1 VAREGGGFGWC
12 IRAPIESEGE
22 HALGHEACDMKHYE
36 GWVPLQ
42 AHAGPVPRPRAREK
56 VAPGLCEID

>member
-22 HALGHEACDMKHYE
+22 HALGHEACGMKHYE
-36 GWVPLQ
+36 GWVPLS
-42 AHAGPVPRPRAREK
+42 PCRPRAQ
-56 VAPGLCEID
+56 APGPREGRTWIV